1 MLTPMTAQ
9 IIREFF
15 AWAPL
20 TIFVLLLI
28 TLYLATRRRAPARVA
43 IGKTYA
49 CAQCGRRGRRDHMV
63 PVSEEGGVVWYC
75 PRCASS
81 AVSRRKE
88 AVQ

>member
-1 MLTPMTAQ
+1 MVAFMTAQ

-28 TLYLATRRRAPARVA
+28 AVYLATRQRPPSRVA

-49 CAQCGRRGRRDHMV
+49 CAHCGRRGRRDQMV
-63 PVSEEGGVVWYC
+63 PVSQEGGVVWYC
-75 PRCASS
+75 GRCAP
-81 AVSRRKE
+81 AAAARATE
-88 AVQ
+88 AVR